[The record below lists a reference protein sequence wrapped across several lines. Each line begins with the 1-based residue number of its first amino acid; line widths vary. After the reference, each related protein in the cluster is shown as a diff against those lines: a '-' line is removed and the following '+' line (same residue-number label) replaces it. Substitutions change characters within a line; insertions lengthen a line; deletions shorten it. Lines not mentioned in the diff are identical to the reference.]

1 MILQKQTPNLIFARC
16 SQQFHLSVG
25 SFGEFQQLLG
35 NKFSGATN
43 QYQPTNPR
51 DIQLLVG

>member
-1 MILQKQTPNLIFARC
+1 MILQKQTPNLIFARW